1 FGEPILSVGDVVEC
15 RDDVREE
22 LIAVPLQPDAEVTGI
37 ERSQAR
43 EQLLERSLARRAA
56 LRPLIAPLLRLTVRR
71 LSGVGA
77 GGSAAVCAPSRAAL
91 GVSTALGRDGF
102 FFEVFG
108 FFVDAH
114 WSAPG
119 DGVCKPRGPPA
130 ERSAVMRW
138 DGWRDRVQHG

>member
-56 LRPLIAPLLRLTVRR
+56 LRPLIAPLLSLTVHRHLAVRR

-91 GVSTALGRDGF
+91 AVSTSLGRDGF

-108 FFVDAH
+108 FFADAH
-114 WSAPG
+114 WSA
-119 DGVCKPRGPPA
+119 
-130 ERSAVMRW
+130 
-138 DGWRDRVQHG
+138 